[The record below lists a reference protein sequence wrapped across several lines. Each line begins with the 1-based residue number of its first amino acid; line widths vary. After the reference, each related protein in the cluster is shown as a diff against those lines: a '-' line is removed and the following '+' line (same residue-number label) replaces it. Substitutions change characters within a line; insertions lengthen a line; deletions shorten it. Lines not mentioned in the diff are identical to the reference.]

1 MARKFTLFFLS
12 IALLGSSLLLSLRVV
27 RGHAE
32 YDHSDPAA
40 DAVVAAA
47 PTQVQIWFTQ
57 ELFRRQGT
65 NQLEVYDAAGQR
77 VDLDDVAIDD
87 DDRTLLRVSLPPA
100 LPAGRYTVRWQALSA
115 EDGHEGQGEFT
126 FSVGEAA
133 ASAGAASSTTVTTT
147 TAITGATAA
156 QPTATPTR
164 APEPATTVAPSP
176 TQSVAPTPAPSGG
189 LPCLGGAAPLLLV
202 VGALFLP
209 RRRWVG
215 K

>member
-1 MARKFTLFFLS
+1 MWRKFTLFLCCL
-12 IALLGSSLLLSLRVV
+12 AWLGGSAHVSLRVAS
-27 RGHAE
+27 GHAE

-65 NQLEVYDAAGQR
+65 NKLEVYDAAGQR
-77 VDLDDVAIDD
+77 VDLDDVTIDD

-100 LPAGRYTVRWQALSA
+100 LANGRYTVRWQALSA

-126 FSVGEAA
+126 FTVGEAA
-133 ASAGAASSTTVTTT
+133 ASASAASSTTVTTT
-147 TAITGATAA
+147 TVITGDTAVP
-156 QPTATPTR
+156 PTATPTR
-164 APEPATTVAPSP
+164 APAPATTVAPTP
-176 TQSVAPTPAPSGG
+176 TPSAVPTPASGGG

>member
-1 MARKFTLFFLS
+1 MWRKFTLFLFCL
-12 IALLGSSLLLSLRVV
+12 ALLGGSAYLSLRIAS
-27 RGHAE
+27 GHAE

-40 DAVVAAA
+40 DAMLAAA

-65 NQLEVYDAAGQR
+65 NKLEVYDAAGQR
-77 VDLDDVAIDD
+77 VDLDDVTIDD
-87 DDRTLLRVSLPPA
+87 DDRTLLRVSLPPS

-115 EDGHEGQGEFT
+115 EDGHEGQGEFAFT
-126 FSVGEAA
+126 VGAAA
-133 ASAGAASSTTVTTT
+133 ASASAASSTTITTT
-147 TAITGATAA
+147 TPITVDTAVP
-156 QPTATPTR
+156 PTTTPTS
-164 APEPATTVAPSP
+164 APEPATTVAPTP
-176 TQSVAPTPAPSGG
+176 TPNSAATPAPRSG

-209 RRRWVG
+209 RRRWFG